1 MYKIYMEERASDI
14 TSLVI
19 EIADNQNDFV
29 EIRMVPCDGSGTKTV
44 MTVDGY
50 GNVNI
55 TGHLYVNGTLI
66 K

>member
-1 MYKIYMEERASDI
+1 MYSIYMEERSLDI

-19 EIADNQNDFV
+19 EMADNQNDFV

-50 GNVNI
+50 GNANI
-55 TGHLYVNGTLI
+55 TDSLTVNGVRLG
-66 K
+66 